1 MKLVRV
7 SLAIMFFSLMITGCW
22 FSGEEA
28 VDETQMSDVELL
40 NYGNQLYQMGEYQ
53 AALGAYQ
60 YMMDKYP
67 YSDLHVDAQLQIAA
81 TYLKMD
87 EFEKQMSILLRLIR
101 ENRIPNKIPEI
112 YCQLGRW
119 YERAAEFNP
128 GVFSTDTTDYKNAL
142 SFYNKALNYEDS
154 DDEIGKAQA
163 LYRRGLVEA
172 KIGEIDKAIEDY
184 RSVTVGFPE
193 TDYSLLAQIKMQ
205 DPHNYRELALDDKS
219 ILSYK
224 ERLGLITSEEEE
236 EEEEEIVT
244 QKPEDEMEAVI
255 ERAEQEEQLLE
266 EESQSVEQPVPPV
279 EEEEIQEAPPI
290 QEEEI
295 QEAPPI
301 EEIQE
306 APPVEEESETPPED
320 SLIQTPAD
328 TSGN

>member
-1 MKLVRV
+1 MKLFRV
-7 SLAIMFFSLMITGCW
+7 SLAIMFFSIMITGCW
-22 FSGEEA
+22 FAGEET

-67 YSDLHVDAQLQIAA
+67 YSDLHIDAQLQIAA
-81 TYLKMD
+81 TYLKID
-87 EFEKQMSILLRLIR
+87 EFEKQMSTLLRLLK
-101 ENRIPNKIPEI
+101 ENRIPNKVPEI
-112 YCQLGRW
+112 YCQIGKW

-142 SFYNKALNYEDS
+142 SYYNKALNYEDS
-154 DDEIGKAQA
+154 DDEDGKAQA

-184 RSVTVGFPE
+184 RSVTVRYPE

-205 DPHNYRELALDDKS
+205 DPYNYRELALDDKS
-219 ILSYK
+219 IQLYR
-224 ERLGLITSEEEE
+224 ERLGLVVSEEKE

-255 ERAEQEEQLLE
+255 ERAEQEEQLIE
-266 EESQSVEQPVPPV
+266 EESQTVEQQTPPTDQ
-279 EEEEIQEAPPI
+279 EDIQEAPPI
-290 QEEEI
+290 EE
-295 QEAPPI
+295 

-320 SLIQTPAD
+320 SLIQAPAD